1 MHPAGSGQ
9 KNNIP
14 LDKARGDGPS
24 SSERQGGGVVHD
36 LSHGKLAEI
45 YLGDGGALLERV
57 GQVVRPHFRDAVNVF
72 YSELLSHPDAD
83 FILNEE
89 TVAARLTESLR
100 KWLEDLFAAKTD
112 ADITALIERQRHV
125 GRMHARINVP
135 MHLVVEGVRVLRREL
150 SARMQE
156 SSMDRN
162 ELVYG
167 IVMINELLD
176 HVMSL
181 MNDSYIGDVVA
192 DERNIQ
198 SLQMQ
203 LAPQSLAL
211 EMERLRAGAF
221 DWLVE
226 ATALLLGDA
235 ARNMRLTPLRRAEI
249 GLWLS
254 HKAPLFL
261 SDERDLTRFDE
272 QITRI
277 DEKFAAALKRRRR
290 GREGMADAVGE
301 LREDI
306 SHLAWLI
313 AQFSGRVLEMENGR
327 DPLTRLFNRRY
338 LPTILKHEAGISLR
352 HDLPFGALLFD
363 IDHFKKINDTHGH
376 DGGDAVLRQFAQV
389 IVETVRANDFVFR
402 YGGEEYLV
410 VLGDVDEEAALQI
423 AEKIRQTVA
432 AYPFEIGPSQKIAIT
447 TSVGV
452 AIHDGHPDYQR
463 TITRADEAL
472 YKAKHEGRNRSVV
485 SPRPERQTIGDGQK
499 KTLDRAST
507 ADLSVADPAEI

>member
-1 MHPAGSGQ
+1 MHPPGSGP
-9 KNNIP
+9 KNNP
-14 LDKARGDGPS
+14 LDTARGDGQS
-24 SSERQGGGVVHD
+24 SADRQGGSAVHD

-45 YLGDGGALLERV
+45 YSGDGGALLESV

-89 TVAARLTESLR
+89 MVATRLTSALR
-100 KWLEDLFAAKTD
+100 KWLDDLFTPKGPAEIA
-112 ADITALIERQRHV
+112 ALIDRQRQI
-125 GRMHARINVP
+125 GRMHARINIP

-156 SSMDRN
+156 SAMDRN

-167 IVMINELLD
+167 IVMVNELLD

-192 DERNIQ
+192 DERNVQ

-235 ARNMRLTPLRRAEI
+235 ARNTRLTPLRRAEI

-261 SDERDLTRFDE
+261 SDERDLKRFDD
-272 QITRI
+272 QITQI
-277 DEKFAAALKRRRR
+277 DEKFTDALKRRRR

-301 LREDI
+301 LHEDI

-338 LPTILKHEAGISLR
+338 LPTILKHETGISLR
-352 HDLPFGALLFD
+352 HDLPFGALLLD

-376 DGGDAVLRQFAQV
+376 DGGDTVLRQFAQI

-410 VLGDVDEEAALQI
+410 VLGDVDEDSGLQI
-423 AEKIRQTVA
+423 AEKIRKA
-432 AYPFEIGPSQKIAIT
+432 IMAHPFEIGLDQKINIT
-447 TSVGV
+447 ASIGV

-472 YKAKHEGRNRSVV
+472 YKAKHEGRNRSLV
-485 SPRPERQTIGDGQK
+485 SPRPERHTISDGQK
-499 KTLDRAST
+499 KTFDRPSIAALGDT
-507 ADLSVADPAEI
+507 EPTEA

>member
-1 MHPAGSGQ
+1 M
-9 KNNIP
+9 
-14 LDKARGDGPS
+14 
-24 SSERQGGGVVHD
+24 HD

-45 YLGDGGALLERV
+45 YIGDDGALLERI
-57 GQVVRPHFRDAVNVF
+57 GHVVRPHLRDAVNVF
-72 YSELLSHPDAD
+72 YSELLAHPDAD

-89 TVAARLTESLR
+89 MVATRLTQSLH
-100 KWLEDLFAAKTD
+100 KWLEDLFAPKTE
-112 ADITALIERQRHV
+112 ADITALIERQRNV
-125 GRMHARINVP
+125 GRLHARINVP
-135 MHLVVEGVRVLRREL
+135 MHLVVEGVRILRREL

-162 ELVYG
+162 ELVFG
-167 IVMINELLD
+167 IVMVNELLD

-192 DERNIQ
+192 DERNVQ

-211 EMERLRAGAF
+211 EMERLRAAAF
-221 DWLVE
+221 DWLAG
-226 ATALLLGDA
+226 ATALLLGDMPRSA
-235 ARNMRLTPLRRAEI
+235 RLTPIRCVEI

-261 SDERDLTRFDE
+261 GDQRDLQQFDR
-272 QITRI
+272 QISRI
-277 DEKFAAALKRRRR
+277 DDMFIAALKKRRR
-290 GREGMADAVGE
+290 GREGVMDSVGE

-306 SHLAWLI
+306 GHLAWLI

-338 LPTILKHEAGISLR
+338 LPTILKHETGISMR
-352 HDLPFGALLFD
+352 HDLPFGALLLD
-363 IDHFKKINDTHGH
+363 IDHFKKINDAHGH

-389 IVETVRANDFVFR
+389 LVETVRANDFVFR
-402 YGGEEYLV
+402 YGGEEYLI
-410 VLGDVDEEAALQI
+410 VLGDVDEDSGLLI
-423 AEKIRQTVA
+423 AEKVRQAVA
-432 AYPFEIGPSQKIAIT
+432 AYPFEIGPGQTIAVTASI
-447 TSVGV
+447 GI

-463 TITRADEAL
+463 TVTRADEAL

-485 SPRPERQTIGDGQK
+485 SPRPERHAISDGQK
-499 KTLDRAST
+499 KTSNRAFT
-507 ADLSVADPAEI
+507 ADLDEPESA

>member
-1 MHPAGSGQ
+1 MHPPGSGP
-9 KNNIP
+9 KNNP
-14 LDKARGDGPS
+14 LDTARGDGQS
-24 SSERQGGGVVHD
+24 SADRQGGSAVHD

-45 YLGDGGALLERV
+45 YSGDGGALLERV

-89 TVAARLTESLR
+89 MVATRLTESLR
-100 KWLEDLFAAKTD
+100 KWLDDLFSAKG
-112 ADITALIERQRHV
+112 ASDIAALIERQRNI

-156 SSMDRN
+156 SPMDRN

-167 IVMINELLD
+167 IVMVNELLD

-211 EMERLRAGAF
+211 EMERLRAAAF
-221 DWLVE
+221 DWLAE

-235 ARNMRLTPLRRAEI
+235 ARNTRLTPLRRAEI

-261 SDERDLTRFDE
+261 NEERDLQRFDD
-272 QITRI
+272 QISHI
-277 DEKFAAALKRRRR
+277 DDRFADALKKRRR

-301 LREDI
+301 LRDDI
-306 SHLAWLI
+306 CHLAWLI

-338 LPTILKHEAGISLR
+338 LPTIMKHETGISLR
-352 HDLPFGALLFD
+352 HDLPFGVLLFD

-376 DGGDAVLRQFAQV
+376 DGGDAVLRQFAQIV
-389 IVETVRANDFVFR
+389 VETVRANDFVFR

-410 VLGDVDEEAALQI
+410 ILGDVDEETGQQI
-423 AEKIRQTVA
+423 AEKIRQAVA
-432 AYPFEIGPSQKIAIT
+432 RYPFEIGPGQKIAVT
-447 TSVGV
+447 ASVGV

-485 SPRPERQTIGDGQK
+485 SPRPERHAISDDQK
-499 KTLDRAST
+499 KTLSRAST
-507 ADLSVADPAEI
+507 AALGVADPV